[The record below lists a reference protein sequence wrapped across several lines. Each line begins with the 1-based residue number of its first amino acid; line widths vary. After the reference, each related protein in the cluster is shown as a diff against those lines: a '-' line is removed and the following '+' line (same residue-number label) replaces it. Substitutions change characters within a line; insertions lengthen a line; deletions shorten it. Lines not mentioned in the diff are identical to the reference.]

1 MKIEKEEA
9 AENQMPIEEAF
20 AKLSDI
26 VEQMESPEITLE
38 KSMELYR
45 TGVGLLQQCKTTLD
59 QVETEL
65 ITLTEEG
72 EVPDGANE

>member
-1 MKIEKEEA
+1 MKIEKEET

-45 TGVGLLQQCKTTLD
+45 TGVRLLQQCKTTLD